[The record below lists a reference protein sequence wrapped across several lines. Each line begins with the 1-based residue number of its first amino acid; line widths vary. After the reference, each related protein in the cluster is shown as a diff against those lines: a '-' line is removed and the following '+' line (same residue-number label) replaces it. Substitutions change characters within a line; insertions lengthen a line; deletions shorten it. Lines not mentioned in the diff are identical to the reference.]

1 MQSPFW
7 LNDPT
12 ILFNR
17 DKIGELWPTP
27 NMSSNDKLNAVTRL
41 VIIMSILGYL
51 VTKNVRVIVTG
62 LVTLVAIAILQYVQ
76 RRNDTKENVEKA
88 VKEGFQV
95 LTKKS
100 LDSLPITR
108 PDEKNPA
115 MNVLLPQIQD
125 EPQRPAAAPS
135 FNPIVEKEINEKTK
149 EFVVSNFDNPDG
161 IDERLFKDLGDNF
174 EFDRSMRQWYTNP
187 STTVPNDQKSF
198 AEFCYGDMI
207 SCKEGN
213 EQACERNMPPNWLNG

>member
-17 DKIGELWPTP
+17 DKIGELWPMP
-27 NMSSNDKLNAVTRL
+27 GMASADKLNAVTRL
-41 VIIMSILGYL
+41 VIILSILGFL
-51 VTKNVRVIVTG
+51 ITKNVRVIVTG
-62 LVTLVAIAILQYVQ
+62 LVTLVAIAILQRVQ
-76 RRNDTKENVEKA
+76 KSNETKDNVEKA
-88 VKEGFQV
+88 VKEGFQS
-95 LTKKS
+95 LSKKA
-100 LDSLPITR
+100 LDTLPLTR
-108 PDEKNPA
+108 PVETNPV

-135 FNPIVEKEINEKTK
+135 FNPVIEKEINKSTQ
-149 EFVVSNFDNPDG
+149 EFVVNNFDNPDG
-161 IDERLFKDLGDNF
+161 IDERLFKDLGDSF
-174 EFDRSMRQWYTNP
+174 EFDRSMRQWYSTAN
-187 STTVPNDQKSF
+187 TTVPNDQKSF

-213 EQACERNMPPNWLNG
+213 AQACERQMPPHWING

>member
-27 NMSSNDKLNAVTRL
+27 DISSNDKLNAVTRL
-41 VIIMSILGYL
+41 VIILSILGFL
-51 VTKNVRVIVTG
+51 VTKNVRVVVTG
-62 LVTLVAIAILQYVQ
+62 LVTLVAVAILQHVQ
-76 RRNDTKENVEKA
+76 KKNDTKDNLEQA
-88 VKEGFQV
+88 VKEGFQT

-100 LDSLPITR
+100 LDSLPLTR
-108 PDEKNPA
+108 PTENNPV

-125 EPQRPAAAPS
+125 EPQRPPAAPS
-135 FNPIVEKEINEKTK
+135 FNPVVEEEINKSTQ
-149 EFVVSNFDNPDG
+149 EFVVNNFDNPDG
-161 IDERLFKDLGDNF
+161 IDERLFKDLGDSF
-174 EFDRSMRQWYTNP
+174 EFDRSMRQWYSNP

-207 SCKEGN
+207 SCKDGN
-213 EQACERNMPPNWLNG
+213 ELACERNAGARWING